1 MAQKIWF
8 TNDPVLML
16 NIDVEG
22 DGKQVVTRPATEQD
36 KANYSSQLSQMQ
48 GGGTGTTTQGG
59 AGQPTASAQQSG
71 TSGTTTRETQPAQ
84 PNQQSGAVG
93 GQTP

>member
-22 DGKQVVTRPATEQD
+22 DGKQVVSRPATDQD
-36 KANYSSQLSQMQ
+36 KANYSAQLSQFQ
-48 GGGTGTTTQGG
+48 GGGTGGTGG

-71 TSGTTTRETQPAQ
+71 ASGTTTRETQPAQ